1 MLKTETRKKTMIT
14 EKPANGF
21 NTRVLIKCEDTL
33 FTRPAWA
40 RFTDASDYV
49 DTIQIRKDGDF
60 GGLIRRVHR
69 SRVIIPA

>member
-1 MLKTETRKKTMIT
+1 MIT

-21 NTRVLIKCEDTL
+21 NTRVLIKDPDTL
-33 FTRPAWA
+33 FTTPAWA
-40 RFTDASDYV
+40 RFTDADDYV

-69 SRVIIPA
+69 SRIIIPAAR

>member
-1 MLKTETRKKTMIT
+1 MIT

-40 RFTDASDYV
+40 RFSGASDYV

-60 GGLIRRVHR
+60 GGLIRRIHR

>member
-1 MLKTETRKKTMIT
+1 MIT

-21 NTRVLIKCEDTL
+21 NTRVLIKDPDTL
-33 FTRPAWA
+33 FTKPAWA
-40 RFTDASDYV
+40 RFTEASDYV

-69 SRVIIPA
+69 SRIIIPAAR